1 MLLYYGCKI
10 DHIKNS
16 PVLIECNVSA
26 HSVGTSQ
33 LGIQIKLSSPYSHFE
48 LIPGNILRR
57 NNTCQWLIQQWLMLN
72 KIDWVPCAVHTAF
85 SIFTPTLTVWPQN
98 IISIRNRLAVWEDM
112 MQKGAWQVDFMCAKI
127 NYHKQKIVRYLNI

>member
-1 MLLYYGCKI
+1 MCP
-10 DHIKNS
+10 HIPLGHQTLS
-16 PVLIECNVSA
+16 SA
-26 HSVGTSQ
+26 
-33 LGIQIKLSSPYSHFE
+33 IKLSSPFSHFE

-98 IISIRNRLAVWEDM
+98 IISVISIRNRLVLGGYDAKGRIAISILCV
-112 MQKGAWQVDFMCAKI
+112 QKLITTDKKTYVIWIFNCV
-127 NYHKQKIVRYLNI
+127 LTNITD